1 MADSYEKYFQ
11 EFLASASRHKFW
23 DSQSGYLGCQQAA
36 RLRCRLDFVQ
46 GELEKAQSLD
56 DGVRLERL
64 HLAISASYL
73 AWLRQLGLTTASA
86 ATSLKR
92 VSAGALQTFDHE
104 KQALAIDAEQAA
116 IEREIFGDD

>member
-46 GELEKAQSLD
+46 SQLDECQTLD
-56 DGVRLERL
+56 DGLKLERL
-64 HLAISASYL
+64 HLSVSAQYM

-116 IEREIFGDD
+116 IEKEIFGD